1 MGRSYISLC
10 LGACLLKTSVQIVE
24 NASNP
29 FSFKNIPC
37 ILSSYLNESKKVWL

>member
-29 FSFKNIPC
+29 FSFKNIPF